1 VTNLNFLT
9 FFRALSFGG
18 LVGSGIAGLVYL
30 YFPQLFAGVV
40 GIKTFIFFGACLGA
54 GCQHFIEKLMML
66 VLRPV
71 SDFISYYEKLVE
83 LMILRKAGQITDKE
97 HASIIF
103 QLTEQRFLGKRGV
116 DVPALP
122 PKDQR

>member
-1 VTNLNFLT
+1 VINLNFLT

-18 LVGSGIAGLVYL
+18 LVGSGVAGLLYL
-30 YFPQLFAGVV
+30 KFPQVFAGVV

-54 GCQHFIEKLMML
+54 GCQQLIEKLVGL
-66 VLRPV
+66 VLKPV

-83 LMILRKAGQITDKE
+83 LAILRQTGQINDKE
-97 HASIIF
+97 HASIVF
-103 QLTEQRFLGKRGV
+103 QLTEQRFLGKRAI

-122 PKDQR
+122 PKDHG